1 MLIDLGY
8 SQKIDKRYLESKYR
22 NLVADD
28 VIFFATGELDYEW
41 LQVVLDVVLTSF
53 SYKYEKLKQTIDY
66 KYDYEKNYNRTRTEK
81 IIDTMGERLTTAET
95 GATVTTNQNGVRTD
109 TNTHSEMSYDTS
121 ATGNFTK
128 NREDIIK
135 SDAVTDS
142 SMTDARTDTSK
153 LNSYI
158 DTHTTEEEEYGDLS
172 VRTVA
177 DTLKEEREIA
187 YFSIWDEI
195 FKDIMKEISLGYY
208 AFE

>member
-1 MLIDLGY
+1 MLIDLDY
-8 SQKIDKRYLESKYR
+8 NQKIDRRYLESKYR

-28 VIFFATGELDYEW
+28 AFFFATGILDYEW

-95 GATVTTNQNGVRTD
+95 GATITTNKNGARTD

-128 NREDIIK
+128 NREDVMK

-142 SMTDARTDTSK
+142 STTDARTDTSK
-153 LNSYI
+153 LNSYV
-158 DTHTTEEEEYGDLS
+158 DTHTTTEEEYGDMS

-177 DTLKEEREIA
+177 QTLKEEREIA